1 MHIYIYFTFIFLNQT
16 EIRII
21 FHQPDQPAESQDEQL
36 FSAIGLLDR
45 YAAASNTPVAAGPGA
60 FALVLAVPWIPWAS
74 LEMLE
79 IASGIQNHKKK
90 KNMKNHHC

>member
-1 MHIYIYFTFIFLNQT
+1 LNQT

-21 FHQPDQPAESQDEQL
+21 FQPSADQPAESQDEQL

-45 YAAASNTPVAAGPGA
+45 YAAASNTPIAAGPGA

-74 LEMLE
+74 LELLE
-79 IASGIQNHKKK
+79 IPSGIQNHR
-90 KNMKNHHC
+90 KNHGKSPLIR